1 MYRRLPG
8 AERAGTRAPPPNEQ
22 QGPSTLPV
30 HRAETEGTSEPISD
44 YTPSELYYVVIHL
57 LHNPPVE
64 GHNYSWLPQS
74 QKTQLYN
81 VFLELSN
88 DDHQNV
94 FTYIANRLN
103 DEPGEPPDMS
113 TWKAFIEDKFAQGYA
128 QTVDDVVRRLYPMPI
143 RSAGKSK
150 RKGKKGK
157 KRKSYRVR

>member
-8 AERAGTRAPPPNEQ
+8 AERAGTQAPPPNEQ
-22 QGPSTLPV
+22 GPSTLAV
-30 HRAETEGTSEPISD
+30 HRAQTSSELSD
-44 YTPSELYYVVIHL
+44 ESYTPSTLYYLVIHL

-64 GHNYSWLPQS
+64 RHNYSWLTQS
-74 QKTQLYN
+74 QRTQLYN
-81 VFLELSN
+81 VFLGLPT
-88 DDHQNV
+88 DDHKEV

-103 DEPGEPPDMS
+103 GIDSEPPDMS
-113 TWKAFIEDKFAQGYA
+113 TWKAFIEDKFDKGYD
-128 QTVDDVVRRLYPMPI
+128 QTVDEVVRKLHPMPI